1 MRVFFEHS
9 GSLGTTYA
17 INHIHYTQRKL
28 NVHIIIDTVWAEI
41 GRYVAYD
48 SITIDK
54 AVFIVTNLEKHT
66 SYRDEIKSSVEL
78 KENSNFVAD
87 FKPDRNWTAKL
98 YLPEEIESHNFWF
111 IQLL

>member
-1 MRVFFEHS
+1 MK
-9 GSLGTTYA
+9 Y
-17 INHIHYTQRKL
+17 
-28 NVHIIIDTVWAEI
+28 
-41 GRYVAYD
+41 
-48 SITIDK
+48 
-54 AVFIVTNLEKHT
+54 EKHT

-78 KENSNFVAD
+78 KEHSNFVAD

>member
-1 MRVFFEHS
+1 MYES
-9 GSLGTTYA
+9 
-17 INHIHYTQRKL
+17 
-28 NVHIIIDTVWAEI
+28 EI

-78 KENSNFVAD
+78 KEHSNFVAD

-98 YLPEEIESHNFWF
+98 YLPEEIEVTTSGLFSFFSDKLQN
-111 IQLL
+111 